1 MLRLYYSPG
10 ACSLASLIAL
20 EESGLP
26 FEAKRVDFSKAEQ
39 QTPEYLRLNPKG
51 RVPILVADKGVIT
64 ETPAILAYI
73 AQIATKARLAPL
85 DDLFEFAMMQSFNS
99 YLCSTVHVNHAH
111 GRRGYRWTDDEA
123 ARETMKAKVSQTMG
137 ESLELIEKSMF
148 RSPWVM
154 GKDYSVA
161 DAYLFTM
168 FGWAKGDGV
177 DLDRLPRLGEHRA
190 RMLERPAVQRAR
202 ETEKA

>member
-1 MLRLYYSPG
+1 MLTLYYSPG

-20 EESGLP
+20 EESGLA

-39 QTPEYLRLNPKG
+39 QSPEYLRLNPKG
-51 RVPILVADKGVIT
+51 RVPVLIAEKGAIS
-64 ETPAILAYI
+64 ETPAILAYV
-73 AQIATKARLAPL
+73 AQIAKSARLAPL
-85 DDLFEFAMMQSFNS
+85 DDLFEFALMQSFNN
-99 YLCSTVHVNHAH
+99 YLCATVHVNHAH

-123 ARETMKAKVSQTMG
+123 ARETMKAKVPQTMG
-137 ESLELIEKSMF
+137 ESLGLIETSML
-148 RSPWVM
+148 RGPWVM

-177 DLDRLPRLGEHRA
+177 DLDRLPKLGEHRA

-202 ETEKA
+202 EIERA